1 MNESRQPP
9 DSLTVTKVFGI
20 VALVAVI
27 AIVAASILTPN
38 YFSGR
43 RETAPKNTCINNLR
57 LIDGAK
63 QTWALE
69 NHKSDTDIPT
79 WTDIEPY
86 LGRGSTDHVAL
97 KCPSGGT
104 YTLRSVSNKPTCS
117 IPDHV
122 LP

>member
-1 MNESRQPP
+1 MNESQQPL
-9 DSLTVTKVFGI
+9 DSLTVTKVFGM
-20 VALVAVI
+20 VALVVVI
-27 AIVAASILTPN
+27 AIAAAAAVLMPN
-38 YFSGR
+38 FAGSER
-43 RETAPKNTCINNLR
+43 TSPKNTCINNLR

-69 NHKSDTDIPT
+69 NHKSETEIPT

-86 LGRGSTDHVAL
+86 LGRSSTDHVVL

-104 YTLRSVSNKPTCS
+104 YTLCSVSNRPTCS
-117 IPDHV
+117 ISDHV

>member
-1 MNESRQPP
+1 MNESRQPS

-20 VALVAVI
+20 VVLVAVI
-27 AIVAASILTPN
+27 AIVVAALLMPSFIRD
-38 YFSGR
+38 GR
-43 RETAPKNTCINNLR
+43 TSPKNECINNLR

-69 NHKSDTDIPT
+69 HHKSETDIPA

-86 LGRGSTDHVAL
+86 LGRSPTDHVVL
-97 KCPSGGT
+97 KCPSGGA
-104 YTLRSVSNKPTCS
+104 YALRSVSNTPTCS
-117 IPDHV
+117 IPAHV

>member
-1 MNESRQPP
+1 MKEARLVIVVLMVCLAIGALIA
-9 DSLTVTKVFGI
+9 LTHSTGQ
-20 VALVAVI
+20 
-27 AIVAASILTPN
+27 
-38 YFSGR
+38 
-43 RETAPKNTCINNLR
+43 RETYPKNKCIDNLR

-69 NHKSDTDIPT
+69 HKKSVFEIPT
-79 WTDIEPY
+79 WIDIEPY
-86 LGRGSTDHVAL
+86 LGRSSTDYVVL

-104 YTLRSVSNKPTCS
+104 YTLGSVSNRPTCS